1 MQEPK
6 SRRQRKAFALPVAHH
21 PCCVCGTSDLRALC
35 DVVLAS
41 GETVSLCGTH
51 ETMARRDGRPFA
63 SASDLVAAFRE
74 RRGSDRRG
82 GVGEVDEL
90 AERLSAA
97 FVRDRRATERRAS

>member
-21 PCCVCGTSDLRALC
+21 PCCVCGTRDLRALC

-51 ETMARRDGRPFA
+51 EMMARRDGRAFRSGA
-63 SASDLVAAFRE
+63 ELAAAFRE
-74 RRGSDRRG
+74 RRGTDRRG
-82 GVGEVDEL
+82 TGEVDEL
-90 AERLSAA
+90 AERLTAA
-97 FVRDRRATERRAS
+97 FARDRRAAERRAS